1 MSLAIGA
8 VHAVQDAVLD
18 GGGWA
23 STILTIPRRPEVAA
37 NEAATIVFTVLGGLI
52 AMYAVGYGIRAWWR
66 DGNRIPAYF
75 VVGGLLA
82 TAFEPLLDM
91 AAGVWYPATGGI
103 VAFEAAGTRI
113 PAWVPLFYI
122 WIIGGQAY
130 LCWRAFERKAP
141 PSEVWKLALF
151 IAVVDTLTESFG
163 CGIMSGVYGYF
174 GQQPLNPYGF
184 PLWYP
189 VVNTVAPMLGGALF
203 YVLRNALPS
212 SHASGREWMLPLT
225 VPVGWA
231 MACAGAGFPVW
242 MSLHSDWGLVGVHI
256 ACAFTLLL
264 SYNAMIVIF
273 VMTRTPG
280 YGSRVAGET
289 ASARTEE
296 GATL

>member
-1 MSLAIGA
+1 MSLVIS
-8 VHAVQDAVLD
+8 V
-18 GGGWA
+18 WA
-23 STILTIPRRPEVAA
+23 TTIPIPIPMTIPGRPEVAA
-37 NEAATIVFTVLGGLI
+37 NEGATVVFGVLGVLI
-52 AMYAVGYGIRAWWR
+52 SGFAVGYGIRAWWR
-66 DGNRIPAYF
+66 DGNRIPMYF
-75 VVGGLLA
+75 MLGGLLA

-113 PAWVPLFYI
+113 PVWVPLFYI

-130 LCWRAFERKAP
+130 LCWRAFERKASP
-141 PSEVWKLALF
+141 RDLWKLALF
-151 IAVVDTLTESFG
+151 IAVVDTVTESFG
-163 CGIMSGVYGYF
+163 CGLMSGVYGYF

-203 YVLRNALPS
+203 YVLRNAV
-212 SHASGREWMLPLT
+212 ASRGEWMLTLT

-242 MSLHSDWGLVGVHI
+242 MSLHSDWGIVGAHV

-264 SYNAMIVIF
+264 SYYSMIVIF
-273 VMTRTPG
+273 VITRTPG
-280 YGSRVAGET
+280 YEPRAT
-289 ASARTEE
+289 AQARATQ
-296 GATL
+296 GAAR